1 MLNNRELGKLG
12 ECFANNYISEN
23 GYSPLEKNYRTKLGE
38 IDIIAKDGD
47 YIVFIEVKARKSIK
61 FGYPRE
67 AVDYRKQIK
76 IKNIANIYLAKN
88 NKFNSHI
95 RFDVIEIMLNSNNDL
110 SSITL
115 LKNAFQ

>member
-12 ECFANNYISEN
+12 EYFANKYISQN
-23 GYSPLEKNYRTKLGE
+23 GYLPLEKNYRTKGGE

-47 YIVFIEVKARKSIK
+47 YTVFIEVKARKSIR

-76 IKNIANIYLAKN
+76 IKNIANIYLSKN

-95 RFDVIEIMLNSNNDL
+95 RFDVIEVMLNTINEVK
-110 SSITL
+110 SITL

>member
-12 ECFANNYISEN
+12 ECFADKYISQN
-23 GYSPLEKNYRTKLGE
+23 GFLTLEKNYRTKLGE

-47 YIVFIEVKARKSIK
+47 YTVFIEVKTRKSIK

-67 AVDYRKQIK
+67 AVNYYKQMK
-76 IKNIANIYLAKN
+76 IKNIANLYLAKN

-95 RFDVIEIMLNSNNDL
+95 RFDVIEIMLDKVNEVK
-110 SSITL
+110 SIIL
-115 LKNAFQ
+115 LKNAF